1 MAGEFRNSTSGGLM
15 KDQIVIR
22 GLELLTN
29 IGVTAEERAEA
40 QRLRVHLTL
49 EVIRFPEID
58 GIEGTVDYKAV
69 ADRVRESAAEKERKL
84 IETLAQDIAA
94 VVLGEF
100 EVSKVRVE
108 VEKFILPET
117 DWVGVILERSCSEIN

>member
-1 MAGEFRNSTSGGLM
+1 VAGEFHNSTYGGLM

-22 GLELLTN
+22 GLELLTH
-29 IGVTAEERAEA
+29 IGVPAEERAEA
-40 QRLRVHLTL
+40 QKLRVHLTL
-49 EVIRFPEID
+49 EVIRFPE
-58 GIEGTVDYKAV
+58 IEGTVDYKAV